1 VDPLHQFQIQRYLP
15 ISIGGLDAS
24 FSNSALYMVITVA
37 LITGLIVYG
46 MRGRAL
52 VPTRIQSLAELF
64 YEFVA
69 NLVRDNAG
77 PDARK
82 YFPFVFSLFMFIMI
96 GNLLGLIPGT
106 FTFTSHIIVTF
117 GLALT
122 VFVFVTLLGLIKH
135 GFHFFTLFMPS
146 GVPMALAPIL
156 IPIEVLSYL
165 SRPVSLS
172 IRLFANMM
180 AGHTMLKVF
189 GGFSVLLGGA
199 LGGLGY
205 TVGILPLAINVA
217 LVGFEI
223 LVAMLQAYVFTC
235 LPTQSHKR
243 GFLSWKQ
250 KPLSSSAPAW
260 RFSPLLVLAWVSVT
274 SSQP

>member
-15 ISIGGLDAS
+15 INIGGLDAS

-52 VPTRIQSLAELF
+52 VPTRMQSLAELF

-205 TVGILPLAINVA
+205 TVGILPLVINIA

-223 LVAMLQAYVFTC
+223 LVAMLQAYVFTILTC
-235 LPTQSHKR
+235 LYIRDALELH
-243 GFLSWKQ
+243 
-250 KPLSSSAPAW
+250 
-260 RFSPLLVLAWVSVT
+260 
-274 SSQP
+274 

>member
-15 ISIGGLDAS
+15 INIGGLDAS

-52 VPTRIQSLAELF
+52 VPTRMQSLAELF

-96 GNLLGLIPGT
+96 GNLIGLVPGT

-156 IPIEVLSYL
+156 IPIEILSYL

-205 TVGILPLAINVA
+205 TVGILPLVINIA

-223 LVAMLQAYVFTC
+223 LVAMLQAYVFTILTC
-235 LPTQSHKR
+235 LYIRDALELH
-243 GFLSWKQ
+243 
-250 KPLSSSAPAW
+250 
-260 RFSPLLVLAWVSVT
+260 
-274 SSQP
+274 